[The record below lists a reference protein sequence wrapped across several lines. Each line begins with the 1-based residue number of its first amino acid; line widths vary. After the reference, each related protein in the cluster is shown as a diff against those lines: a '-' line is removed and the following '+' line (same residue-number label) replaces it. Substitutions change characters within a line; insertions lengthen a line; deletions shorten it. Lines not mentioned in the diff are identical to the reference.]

1 MTAADTT
8 PRFPWAQGIDHELK
22 RACEEVIASCA
33 DAVCRPI
40 RAWLERV
47 AQFRGDAA
55 AGGAGAKDGGVGTA
69 AEPLAAQPWASRP
82 AAAALVVAFNEACH
96 RDLRSAVARLKL
108 YLEDER
114 TVNVLVKHAQERIVD
129 EYAEFRALVWGTY
142 GEQMKG
148 EVLSEDALRAL
159 LLVVC
164 GEDEPHAGSQAEAG
178 RSDAP

>member
-1 MTAADTT
+1 MLIHSS
-8 PRFPWAQGIDHELK
+8 WAQGIDHELK
-22 RACEEVIASCA
+22 RACEEVIAACA

-47 AQFRGDAA
+47 AQFRADSSAPP
-55 AGGAGAKDGGVGTA
+55 GAK
-69 AEPLAAQPWASRP
+69 EPESQPQPQTLAAQPWAPQP
-82 AAAALVVAFNEACH
+82 AAAALIVASNEACH

-129 EYAEFRALVWGTY
+129 EYGEFRALVWNSY
-142 GEQMKG
+142 DEQLKR
-148 EVLSEDALRAL
+148 EVLGEDALRAL

-164 GEDEPHAGSQAEAG
+164 GEDEPQAGGSAAE
-178 RSDAP
+178 S

>member
-1 MTAADTT
+1 M
-8 PRFPWAQGIDHELK
+8 
-22 RACEEVIASCA
+22 
-33 DAVCRPI
+33 CRPI

-47 AQFRGDAA
+47 AQFRADASA
-55 AGGAGAKDGGVGTA
+55 LPAGAKEP
-69 AEPLAAQPWASRP
+69 EPLAAQSWASRP

-129 EYAEFRALVWGTY
+129 DYGEFRALVWNTY
-142 GEQMKG
+142 DDQLRR
-148 EVLSEDALRAL
+148 EVLGEDALRAL

-164 GEDEPHAGSQAEAG
+164 GEDEPRAGSAAG
-178 RSDAP
+178 SGES